1 MMSLED
7 SGSKWFITDIDKLLV
22 KELEFGILRESVVS
36 LVWFFLK
43 WLFWFLLL
51 DV

>member
-7 SGSKWFITDIDKLLV
+7 SGSKWFITDIHKLLV
-22 KELEFGILRESVVS
+22 KRIRVWNFERIVVL
-36 LVWFFLK
+36 LVWFLLR